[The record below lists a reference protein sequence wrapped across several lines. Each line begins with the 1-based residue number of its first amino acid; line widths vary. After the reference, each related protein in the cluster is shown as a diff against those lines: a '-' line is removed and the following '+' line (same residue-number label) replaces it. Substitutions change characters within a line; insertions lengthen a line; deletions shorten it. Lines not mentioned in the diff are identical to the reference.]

1 MLGIPIIPSPKNR
14 KQGWFYQTSEVLCKL
29 LTIPIFKAYQ
39 KLPNWR
45 CFNCLIRWWVNWLNA
60 YSCLFMF
67 RCWLDFKQVD
77 LIQLE
82 FFVAQSSTDKW
93 VFLAV
98 STSSYGTI
106 KCCQPAYWRADLVPG
121 RRVVSTF
128 SSLQWRNRD
137 LRRINPFLMLHVWDR
152 IKTIGFSRV
161 IWCLNHPKQHLK
173 CWFST
178 STGQPGFQYKQM
190 EFIRDPTIEQTNEHL
205 IPPFRSR
212 KNGNRIMRQNTHKM
226 DVYTA
231 GASDHWSVL
240 CATPFDAYHCLS
252 WS

>member
-60 YSCLFMF
+60 YSFLFMF

-137 LRRINPFLMLHVWDR
+137 LRRINPFLMLHVCG
-152 IKTIGFSRV
+152 IG
-161 IWCLNHPKQHLK
+161 LK
-173 CWFST
+173 PS
-178 STGQPGFQYKQM
+178 
-190 EFIRDPTIEQTNEHL
+190 D
-205 IPPFRSR
+205 FRE
-212 KNGNRIMRQNTHKM
+212 
-226 DVYTA
+226 
-231 GASDHWSVL
+231 
-240 CATPFDAYHCLS
+240 PFDV
-252 WS
+252 